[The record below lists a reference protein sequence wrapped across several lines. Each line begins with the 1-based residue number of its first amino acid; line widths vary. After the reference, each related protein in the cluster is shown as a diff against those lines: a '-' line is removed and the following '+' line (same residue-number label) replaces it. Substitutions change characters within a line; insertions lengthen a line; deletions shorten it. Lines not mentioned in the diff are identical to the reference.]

1 MGGGQPSHV
10 MGTLMGGLWGGP
22 WWKGNFNRDPDGRGN
37 CGGDPDVKKILMG
50 NLIKEG
56 LWWGPWCNRGPAMGI
71 FFYPQIFVNVQCAN
85 VPLVYNSLFIPP
97 LDFNAF
103 PASTID
109 EYLWFI
115 GKVFRVSAQTLV
127 LLVTFSWQ
135 CLSLIAYTTC

>member
-1 MGGGQPSHV
+1 
-10 MGTLMGGLWGGP
+10 
-22 WWKGNFNRDPDGRGN
+22 
-37 CGGDPDVKKILMG
+37 
-50 NLIKEG
+50 
-56 LWWGPWCNRGPAMGI
+56 MGI

-127 LLVTFSWQ
+127 LLVTFS
-135 CLSLIAYTTC
+135 